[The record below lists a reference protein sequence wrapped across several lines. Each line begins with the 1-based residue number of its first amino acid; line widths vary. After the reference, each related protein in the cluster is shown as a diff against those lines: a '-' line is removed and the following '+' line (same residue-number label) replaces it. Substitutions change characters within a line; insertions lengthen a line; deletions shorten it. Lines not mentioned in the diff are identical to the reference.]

1 MKSLKKKKK
10 ICRFLLKF
18 TASFPP
24 QFPQLVHRIH
34 RIIYHFSFPSLRN
47 CVFLF
52 LSLCLSFPFLHPLT
66 TYHSL
71 LRVFV
76 FIFFPEFSSDVHA
89 SNIPH
94 FRVYVYIYTKPLWN
108 VKNDSISKIAN
119 LITNRGRC
127 LNLAHSQRLQRICIT
142 ITVKSRDPF
151 SFLFF
156 NFFPFPSYFLSSHC
170 LFHLYLTKFRD
181 RRFVVLFFFLLLFL
195 IGHNLQ
201 IKIKLATWLF
211 KYI

>member
-1 MKSLKKKKK
+1 M
-10 ICRFLLKF
+10 
-18 TASFPP
+18 
-24 QFPQLVHRIH
+24 
-34 RIIYHFSFPSLRN
+34 RN
-47 CVFLF
+47 CIFLF

-142 ITVKSRDPF
+142 ITVKSRDPLLF
-151 SFLFF
+151 SLLQLLSLSILLSLFSLPLPSLSHEVSRSSFRSPFLFF
-156 NFFPFPSYFLSSHC
+156 VTFFNWPQFTDKDKIG
-170 LFHLYLTKFRD
+170 YL
-181 RRFVVLFFFLLLFL
+181 VV
-195 IGHNLQ
+195 
-201 IKIKLATWLF
+201 
-211 KYI
+211 

>member
-1 MKSLKKKKK
+1 M
-10 ICRFLLKF
+10 
-18 TASFPP
+18 
-24 QFPQLVHRIH
+24 
-34 RIIYHFSFPSLRN
+34 RN

-94 FRVYVYIYTKPLWN
+94 FRVYIYTKPLWN

-119 LITNRGRC
+119 LITNRCRC

-142 ITVKSRDPF
+142 ITVKSRDPLLF
-151 SFLFF
+151 SLLQLLSLSILFSLFSLPLPSLSHEVSRSSFCSPFLFF
-156 NFFPFPSYFLSSHC
+156 VTFFNWPQFTDKDKIG
-170 LFHLYLTKFRD
+170 YL
-181 RRFVVLFFFLLLFL
+181 VV
-195 IGHNLQ
+195 
-201 IKIKLATWLF
+201 
-211 KYI
+211 

>member
-1 MKSLKKKKK
+1 MRFFVSLS
-10 ICRFLLKF
+10 LSVSL
-18 TASFPP
+18 
-24 QFPQLVHRIH
+24 
-34 RIIYHFSFPSLRN
+34 FPSSIHSPRTTRYYE
-47 CVFLF
+47 
-52 LSLCLSFPFLHPLT
+52 SLYL
-66 TYHSL
+66 
-71 LRVFV
+71 
-76 FIFFPEFSSDVHA
+76 FSSLNSAAMFMLQIFHI
-89 SNIPH
+89 S
-94 FRVYVYIYTKPLWN
+94 VYVYIYTKLLWN

-181 RRFVVLFFFLLLFL
+181 RRFLLLFCYFFLLLFL

-201 IKIKLATWLF
+201 IKIKSATLF